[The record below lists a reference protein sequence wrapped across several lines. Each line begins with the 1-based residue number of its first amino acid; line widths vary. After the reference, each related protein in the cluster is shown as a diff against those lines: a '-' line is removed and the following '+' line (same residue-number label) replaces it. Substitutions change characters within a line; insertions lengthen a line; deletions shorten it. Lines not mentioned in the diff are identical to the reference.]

1 MSKLSGEAKTRS
13 AQLSR
18 LALIANKTKGTM
30 KMAKK
35 SVYVEQVRAREEKGR
50 KKWPLVIAGVA
61 VLAVAGGIGSTFAAN
76 ITLNSG
82 NDVEFAQ
89 GTQTV
94 SACDPTITTAL
105 TSRIDAGVFY
115 VGTIKISDFDT
126 SACAGKNLVVRLA
139 DASNNLQVI
148 GAAETLISIDVD
160 EIVAAG
166 GANITPPQG
175 TAELTDGVITITP
188 GADILASN
196 VGKVLLETN

>member
-18 LALIANKTKGTM
+18 LALIVNKTKGTM

-94 SACDPTITTAL
+94 SACDSTITTAL
-105 TSRIDAGVFY
+105 TSKVVSGQFY
-115 VGTIKISDFDT
+115 VNSIKIEDLDT
-126 SACAGKNLVVRLA
+126 TECADATLVVRVA
-139 DASNNLQVI
+139 NSANALQDFSSGVDY
-148 GAAETLISIDVD
+148 ISIDISEV
-160 EIVAAG
+160 V
-166 GANITPPQG
+166 GASGDPVTSTQGSAEFTDSTIIITP
-175 TAELTDGVITITP
+175 AS
-188 GADILASN
+188 DILASS
-196 VGKVLLETN
+196 VDKVLIETN

>member
-18 LALIANKTKGTM
+18 RALIANKTKGTM

-82 NDVEFAQ
+82 NEVEFAQ
-89 GTQTV
+89 GTQVV
-94 SACDPTITTAL
+94 SACDSSITTAL
-105 TSRIDAGVFY
+105 TSKVVSGVFY
-115 VGTIKISDFDT
+115 VNTIKIEDLDT
-126 SACAGKNLVVRLA
+126 TECADANLVVRVA
-139 DASNNLQVI
+139 NASNALQEFSADVDY
-148 GAAETLISIDVD
+148 ISIDISEV
-160 EIVAAG
+160 V
-166 GANITPPQG
+166 GASGVPVTSTQGSAEWTDSTIIITPS
-175 TAELTDGVITITP
+175 
-188 GADILASN
+188 ADIAASS
-196 VGKVLLETN
+196 VDKVLIETN